1 MTKWRWAN
9 KDGYM
14 VVFKGLLL
22 EFEEKLE
29 EWKDEG
35 ALTRRGD
42 RRWPLPSILRWW
54 SHLIDFST
62 HISQDTTSA
71 SQDLRP
77 VNGMPAQ
84 NQALA
89 SNVSEF
95 LQLEVQM
102 KFHTKR
108 SRTEWVPAFCRNLL
122 SHRLQT
128 CFCTSDSWSKN
139 TYWLQGRQKEC
150 LIFPC
155 ECTLLEHLI
164 PSTQLFFIP
173 KGTVT
178 VRTYSG
184 CKAVFVVWTHDLMP
198 ITAQQEKRMNI
209 FFMSMHS
216 FSASHS
222 NHLLHIQGDNHS
234 KKTGMK

>member
-1 MTKWRWAN
+1 
-9 KDGYM
+9 M

-22 EFEEKLE
+22 EFEQKLE

-62 HISQDTTSA
+62 HISQHTTCA

-95 LQLEVQM
+95 LQLEVPM

-108 SRTEWVPAFCRNLL
+108 SCTEWVPAFCR
-122 SHRLQT
+122 
-128 CFCTSDSWSKN
+128 
-139 TYWLQGRQKEC
+139 
-150 LIFPC
+150 I
-155 ECTLLEHLI
+155 
-164 PSTQLFFIP
+164 
-173 KGTVT
+173 
-178 VRTYSG
+178 YSLTG
-184 CKAVFVVWTHDLMP
+184 CKAVSALQTHDLKIP
-198 ITAQQEKRMNI
+198 TNCKADKK
-209 FFMSMHS
+209 SAW
-216 FSASHS
+216 FSLVST
-222 NHLLHIQGDNHS
+222 LF
-234 KKTGMK
+234 

>member
-1 MTKWRWAN
+1 
-9 KDGYM
+9 M

-22 EFEEKLE
+22 EYEQKLE

-42 RRWPLPSILRWW
+42 RRWPLPSILRCW
-54 SHLIDFST
+54 SHLIDLSK
-62 HISQDTTSA
+62 HMSQHTTCA

-77 VNGMPAQ
+77 VNEMPAQ

-108 SRTEWVPAFCRNLL
+108 SRTEWVHAFCRNLL
-122 SHRLQT
+122 PHRLQSY
-128 CFCTSDSWSKN
+128 FCTSDSWSKN
-139 TYWLQGRQKEC
+139 TYELQGRQKEC
-150 LIFPC
+150 PIFAC
-155 ECTLLEHLI
+155 EYTLLEYLI
-164 PSTQLFFIP
+164 PSTQLFFISR
-173 KGTVT
+173 GTVT
-178 VRTYSG
+178 VTYSG
-184 CKAVFVVWTHDLMP
+184 CKAVFAVWTHDLIP
-198 ITAQQEKRMNI
+198 ITAQQGKRVNI
-209 FFMSMHS
+209 FFLTSTHS

-222 NHLLHIQGDNHS
+222 THLLHIQGDNHS